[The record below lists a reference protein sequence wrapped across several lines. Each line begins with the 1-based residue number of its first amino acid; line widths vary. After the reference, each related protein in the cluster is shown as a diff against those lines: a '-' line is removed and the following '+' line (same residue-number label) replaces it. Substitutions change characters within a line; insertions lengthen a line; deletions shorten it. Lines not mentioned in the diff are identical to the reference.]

1 MNPIKSDTLE
11 RLRRIPASTRDE
23 CTIKAWHA
31 GRKDILL
38 ENTRLKLALKVLVD
52 VKRKEN

>member
-1 MNPIKSDTLE
+1 MNPIKGNTLE